1 MMRSLLIRGMLAGL
15 VAGVLAFV
23 FAFFVG
29 EPALD
34 GGIAYEDAAAAAAG
48 EHSHEGEPLVS
59 RGAQSTIG
67 LLVALLIY
75 GVAIGGIFSL
85 VYAGVYGRI
94 VRLSPRATAAL
105 LAAVGFVV
113 VILVPFL
120 KYPSNPPASSI
131 DETIG
136 IRTLTYVIM
145 LVLSIAAAAAAV
157 ALGQRLVTRFGT
169 WNGVLLAAAAYIVV
183 MAVVGALMPV
193 IAETP
198 ADFPAVVLYDFRLAT
213 LGLHFVLWAAV
224 GLVFGALVERST
236 RRPGHR
242 SESAIA

>member
-1 MMRSLLIRGMLAGL
+1 MMRSLLVRGMLAGL
-15 VAGVLAFV
+15 VAAVLTFV

-34 GGIAYEDAAAAAAG
+34 GGIAYEDAAAAGHAHA
-48 EHSHEGEPLVS
+48 GEPLVS

-67 LLVALLIY
+67 LLVTLLIY

-85 VYAGVYGRI
+85 VYAAVYGRI

-113 VILVPFL
+113 VVLVPFL

-136 IRTLTYVIM
+136 IRTATYVIM
-145 LVLSIAAAAAAV
+145 DS
-157 ALGQRLVTRFGT
+157 
-169 WNGVLLAAAAYIVV
+169 
-183 MAVVGALMPV
+183 
-193 IAETP
+193 
-198 ADFPAVVLYDFRLAT
+198 
-213 LGLHFVLWAAV
+213 
-224 GLVFGALVERST
+224 
-236 RRPGHR
+236 
-242 SESAIA
+242 